1 MNDCYFIYKKGN
13 HMLLADKAYESKKV
27 RSKLLNHNCQLIIP
41 KKKNTKTEYFF
52 DKHIYK
58 KRIIIENTFQKLKS
72 FRRIMIRYDSL
83 FITYSAF
90 VYFGMSLLIYR
101 SL

>member
-1 MNDCYFIYKKGN
+1 
-13 HMLLADKAYESKKV
+13 MLLADKAYESKKV
-27 RSKLLNHNCQLIIP
+27 RSKLLDHNCQLIIP
-41 KKKNTKTEYFF
+41 KKKNANIEYFF
-52 DKHIYK
+52 DKHLYK

-83 FITYSAF
+83 FKTYSSF
-90 VYFGMSLLIYR
+90 VYFGISLLIYR